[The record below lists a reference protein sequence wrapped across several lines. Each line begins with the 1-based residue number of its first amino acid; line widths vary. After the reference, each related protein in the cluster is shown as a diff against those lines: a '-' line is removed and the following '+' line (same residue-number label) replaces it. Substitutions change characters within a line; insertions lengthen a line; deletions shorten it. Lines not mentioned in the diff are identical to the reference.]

1 MELLPAFAG
10 HDEDGIGTTLSGER
24 RAGGAEREW
33 DSVFLASLESR
44 LHLCLVLCTNN
55 DLWGH
60 TVETGVRAPC
70 VGAETVGIYLSIRDG
85 LPDLGKKLLLDM
97 WVDHNKSIANR
108 IANLSNILDI
118 ARKTEDIS
126 LNLKT

>member
-1 MELLPAFAG
+1 MRTESVQLCPERDVPAARSVN
-10 HDEDGIGTTLSGER
+10 GI
-24 RAGGAEREW
+24 AY
-33 DSVFLASLESR
+33 FLQALKVC
-44 LHLCLVLCTNN
+44 LHLCLVLCTDN

-60 TVETGVRAPC
+60 TVEAGVRAPG
-70 VGAETVGIYLSIRDG
+70 VGAETVGIYLFLRDG

-97 WVDHNKSIANR
+97 WVDHNKGIANR